1 MIIDGGSVLTMDPHN
16 RLIEGGAVAV
26 RGNSIA
32 AVDRSEVIRQK
43 FVANMVLDAKGK
55 VVMPGLV
62 DTYGHAGHGMIKAI
76 YRPDLGWPTG
86 GLYFHA
92 TTDRWW
98 FADGVLSAV
107 ERLRFGVTTGFSVV
121 GATPARMDSPVFAE
135 RQAEALTK
143 VGIRGVL
150 GVGPPDPHISHLA
163 EPWSG
168 TLWDSDKSAKRF
180 FSYEQAMR
188 NSVEIVEK
196 WHGKEDGRI
205 QVALHYPYLFGR
217 QAAHPKIPFVYNDSH
232 LPLMIE
238 KADEIREV
246 ADRYGVLVHTH
257 AFVGSV
263 SFALKHY
270 GVERVRR
277 LLGLGG
283 VCFAHCNGLAEEEI
297 RTLGE
302 HKSGI
307 CIVPFTHENILYG
320 ACPAIELLKAGAIV
334 TISTDGA
341 APYVSYDLFKDI
353 SRAIW
358 TQWLRFKDQS
368 LLPPGK
374 ALRMVTIDA
383 AKALK
388 MDHLVGSLESGKR
401 ADIILVDFA
410 KPHLT
415 PKTFVPGLLVYYV
428 NGNDVDTVMV
438 NGKLLMQNRTVLSV
452 DETEVLQMVREETE
466 LAFKR
471 YDVTPYLQMDNKFW
485 KNWQSYE

>member
-1 MIIDGGSVLTMDPHN
+1 M
-16 RLIEGGAVAV
+16 
-26 RGNSIA
+26 
-32 AVDRSEVIRQK
+32 
-43 FVANMVLDAKGK
+43 
-55 VVMPGLV
+55 
-62 DTYGHAGHGMIKAI
+62 
-76 YRPDLGWPTG
+76 
-86 GLYFHA
+86 
-92 TTDRWW
+92 
-98 FADGVLSAV
+98 
-107 ERLRFGVTTGFSVV
+107 
-121 GATPARMDSPVFAE
+121 
-135 RQAEALTK
+135 
-143 VGIRGVL
+143 
-150 GVGPPDPHISHLA
+150 
-163 EPWSG
+163 
-168 TLWDSDKSAKRF
+168 
-180 FSYEQAMR
+180 
-188 NSVEIVEK
+188 
-196 WHGKEDGRI
+196 
-205 QVALHYPYLFGR
+205 
-217 QAAHPKIPFVYNDSH
+217 
-232 LPLMIE
+232 
-238 KADEIREV
+238 
-246 ADRYGVLVHTH
+246 
-257 AFVGSV
+257 
-263 SFALKHY
+263 
-270 GVERVRR
+270 
-277 LLGLGG
+277 
-283 VCFAHCNGLAEEEI
+283 
-297 RTLGE
+297 
-302 HKSGI
+302 
-307 CIVPFTHENILYG
+307 PFTHENILYG